1 MRPIKTQTMYRI
13 YIILALLSLPLG
25 SIYGRTISLKSNI
38 PIEKQLVY
46 PNTMYVVNS
55 SIDCGGKVIEMP
67 ANCVLN
73 IKSGALRNGSISG
86 NKTKL
91 NTCSDKGIAV
101 ILKGSWLAPVIN
113 DLFFDSSVLT
123 DDQIIGNINTL
134 QSDDISNSII
144 IGTKDYHCT
153 ITKLNG
159 AALVLRSNTKCILK
173 SIITLLPCAFPNYQ
187 IVQIY
192 DVHDVEFKGGKIV
205 GDLLDHP
212 YTSGSSHE
220 WGHGISIKNAQ
231 RIKVTSVF
239 VTHCIGDGIVV
250 GGWQE
255 PNTNVYDKAAKQV
268 RLENIVSDDNR
279 RQAMTISHADGVVVN
294 NCRLTN
300 TGKTKFTA
308 PSAGLDIEPNSEAP
322 WNQGVKNV
330 LIENCFFAGNKYRQ
344 FLSHGYLNSGDEDNI
359 QNVTVKGCTFEG
371 NCDVHTGG
379 ITFVSS
385 TMESATFRGGRD
397 KIRRVDFNGCTFTGE
412 KPLMF
417 QGTMY
422 KNDKGKPAGGDFG
435 IISLKKC
442 VIYSRKSKEAL
453 LSSNSSEIGELNDLV
468 LDNCTI
474 INDKETN
481 NRSIVSRKFKGRV
494 IENNSRRIPRK

>member
-1 MRPIKTQTMYRI
+1 M
-13 YIILALLSLPLG
+13 
-25 SIYGRTISLKSNI
+25 
-38 PIEKQLVY
+38 
-46 PNTMYVVNS
+46 
-55 SIDCGGKVIEMP
+55 IEMP

-123 DDQIIGNINTL
+123 DDQIIANINTL

-231 RIKVTSVF
+231 RVKVTSVF

-344 FLSHGYLNSGDEDNI
+344 FLIALIAYFFVDAMWGLLYEQRWVVAAYIDTILVFSSMVLSVLFWTKAVVVFI
-359 QNVTVKGCTFEG
+359 G
-371 NCDVHTGG
+371 N
-379 ITFVSS
+379 
-385 TMESATFRGGRD
+385 
-397 KIRRVDFNGCTFTGE
+397 
-412 KPLMF
+412 
-417 QGTMY
+417 
-422 KNDKGKPAGGDFG
+422 KGKPTKLFVFGGWFIFG
-435 IISLKKC
+435 FEM
-442 VIYSRKSKEAL
+442 VILTVNLFVPIVFTFTAEKEYVALPARYIAL
-453 LSSNSSEIGELNDLV
+453 LMQMV
-468 LDNCTI
+468 MFLD
-474 INDKETN
+474 
-481 NRSIVSRKFKGRV
+481 FLF
-494 IENNSRRIPRK
+494 